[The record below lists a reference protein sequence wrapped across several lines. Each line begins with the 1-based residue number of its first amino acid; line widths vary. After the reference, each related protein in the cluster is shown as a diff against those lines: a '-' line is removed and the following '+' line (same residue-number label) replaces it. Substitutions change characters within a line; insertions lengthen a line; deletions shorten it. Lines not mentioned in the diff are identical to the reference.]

1 MSLDSREADRPRRVF
16 RPRGNGRGAGL
27 GLAAAALVGACEGPD
42 PAASSF
48 AIPPAITAP
57 ASTGDAPEPST
68 TTASTLT
75 LTGSV
80 PEDSSTSTTGE
91 ASTSTTAALPLQ
103 DLGVPDL
110 GDPHPVGCKGKID
123 FLFVISRLSYMENLQ
138 ARLIEAFPYFME
150 TIESKFADFDYH
162 IMVIDPDETWGHPL
176 CNADCSPEGCSVPDY
191 PCEAAANLTACD
203 TTLGAGTVIPAGKGA
218 SNQDCGLAG
227 GRRYFTREQLDPVGT
242 FACLAQI
249 GLNGDDELGEAVTA
263 AVSPALNG
271 PGGCNEGFI
280 RDDALLMITFISNT
294 ADTDSEGK
302 PKLWAEAITS
312 AKHGDPSSV
321 VMFSIQEPECNPWD
335 TVCDLVK
342 YYFPYWHIIDNDEAD
357 YRPGFDVA
365 TDRISEACSA
375 FIPQ

>member
-1 MSLDSREADRPRRVF
+1 ML
-16 RPRGNGRGAGL
+16 AG
-27 GLAAAALVGACEGPD
+27 GCEGPD
-42 PAASSF
+42 PTASSF

-57 ASTGDAPEPST
+57 ASTGEAPDPST
-68 TTASTLT
+68 GTTSTT
-75 LTGSV
+75 VPV
-80 PEDSSTSTTGE
+80 PEDSSTSSTGGE
-91 ASTSTTAALPLQ
+91 ASTSTSTTAAAPLQ

-123 FLFVISRLSYMENLQ
+123 FLFVISRYAFMDVMQ

-176 CNADCSPEGCSVPDY
+176 CNEDCSPEGCSVPDY
-191 PCEAAANLTACD
+191 PCEAVAELTACD
-203 TTLGAGTVIPAGKGA
+203 TTLGAGTVFPAGKGA
-218 SNQDCGLAG
+218 SNHDCGLLG
-227 GRRYFTREQLDPVGT
+227 GRRYFTREQPDPVGT
-242 FACLAQI
+242 FACMAQV
-249 GLNGDDELGEAVTA
+249 GLNGDAELGEAVTA

-294 ADTDSEGK
+294 LDTDSEGK
-302 PKLWAEAITS
+302 PKLWAEAITN

-321 VMFSIQEPECNPWD
+321 VMFSIQEPECDPWD

-342 YYFPYWHIIDNDEAD
+342 YYFPYWYIADNDDED